1 MCISSEV
8 KRQEC
13 AAICCNVRERRKTIR
28 DPPPPKKKPIGVH
41 SLKKQTL
48 GNEARL

>member
-28 DPPPPKKKPIGVH
+28 DPPPQKKTDWRPL
-41 SLKKQTL
+41 SQETNL
-48 GNEARL
+48 GK